1 MFIEVLKRMRRLH
14 RLLWMDD
21 RASSIEHRV
30 TSMEERLRNQT
41 DTLRAQDTLLR
52 DQTRQALAFRKQV
65 ESLQEQARASQKQV
79 KTLRDQ
85 LNRSAGE
92 LEALKSDL
100 EVPEELAEEFHTW
113 KSRNLLPDDPLVTVV
128 VATYNRAELLVERC
142 LPSILNQTYEN
153 LEVVVVGDGCTD
165 DTEEA
170 IKGIRD
176 PRLSFV
182 NLDERQAY
190 PSNPLH
196 FWMVAGT
203 PAMNHGL
210 SLARGEYI
218 THLDDD
224 DEYTQDR
231 LQKLVEFA
239 AENACD
245 FVWHPFWVEEGDEWV
260 LNEAARFSRAQI
272 TTSSVLYRSWFKKIP
287 WDIRAYRL
295 SEPGDWNRF
304 RKIKHL
310 DPVKMRYPE
319 PLLKHYR
326 ERSQSS

>member
-1 MFIEVLKRMRRLH
+1 MRRLH
-14 RLLWMDD
+14 RLLWMED
-21 RASSIEHRV
+21 RVASI
-30 TSMEERLRNQT
+30 EERLRTQA
-41 DTLRAQDTLLR
+41 DTLRA
-52 DQTRQALAFRKQV
+52 
-65 ESLQEQARASQKQV
+65 
-79 KTLRDQ
+79 LRDQ

-92 LEALKSDL
+92 LEALKSDI
-100 EVPEELAEEFHTW
+100 EVPEELVEEFQSW
-113 KSRNLLPDDPLVTVV
+113 KTRNPLSDHPLVTVV
-128 VATYNRAELLVERC
+128 VATYNRAELLVNRC
-142 LPSILNQTYEN
+142 IPSILNQTYEN
-153 LEVVVVGDGCTD
+153 LEIVVVGDGCTD

-170 IKGIRD
+170 IRGIRD
-176 PRLSFV
+176 SRLSFV
-182 NLDERQAY
+182 NLDNRQAY
-190 PSNPLH
+190 PNNPLH

-203 PAMNHGL
+203 PAINHGL

-224 DEYTQDR
+224 DEYMQDR
-231 LQKLVEFA
+231 LEKLVEFA
-239 AENACD
+239 TANVCD
-245 FVWHPFWVEEGDEWV
+245 FVWHPFWIEEGDGWV

-304 RKIKHL
+304 RKIKYL

-326 ERSQSS
+326 ERSQSL